1 MPPGSRS
8 GVLVVDKEAGMTS
21 FDVVAVARRALGIR
35 RIGHAGT
42 LDPDAVGVLPLLV
55 GEATKLMPYL
65 VDQDKEYLTTIRL
78 GITTDTLDVSGR
90 VLTSAAVPPLR
101 REDVERAVRPFVGRI
116 RQVPPMYSAVH
127 HGGRRLYELAREG
140 VDVAREAREVL
151 VHAITVVDL
160 GAGTLTL
167 SVVCGKGTYV
177 RVLASDIGEALG
189 CGGAVER
196 LARLRVGPFGRA
208 GAVPSAELVA
218 PLRAGLL
225 GRLRPPEAALAG
237 WAVVRLDAREANAF
251 LHGQHVAIHPPPAGT
266 PVPGG
271 LVMVMDAAGAFLGV
285 GEVIAGGTRVQPE
298 RIVHADRSGTP
309 VLPV

>member
-21 FDVVAVARRALGIR
+21 FDVVALARRALGIR

-65 VDQDKEYLTTIRL
+65 VDQDKEYLASIRL

-90 VLTSAAVPPLR
+90 VLTSAVVPALR

-127 HGGRRLYELAREG
+127 HEGRRLYELAREG
-140 VDVAREAREVL
+140 IDVAREAREVL
-151 VHAITVVDL
+151 VHAITVVGL
-160 GAGTLTL
+160 GEGALTL

-177 RVLASDIGEALG
+177 RVLAADIGEALG
-189 CGGAVER
+189 CGGAIER

-208 GAVPSAELVA
+208 GAEPSAELVTA
-218 PLRAGLL
+218 RRADLL
-225 GRLRPPEAALAG
+225 GRLHPPEAALAG
-237 WAVVRLDAREANAF
+237 WPAIRLGAREAGGF
-251 LHGQHVAIHPPPAGT
+251 LHGQHVAIHPPPAG
-266 PVPGG
+266 VPAPAG
-271 LVMVMDAAGAFLGV
+271 LVMVMDAVGAFLGV
-285 GEVIAGGTRVQPE
+285 GEVIAGGTRVRPE
-298 RIVHADRSGTP
+298 RILHADCPGTP
-309 VLPV
+309 VLPA